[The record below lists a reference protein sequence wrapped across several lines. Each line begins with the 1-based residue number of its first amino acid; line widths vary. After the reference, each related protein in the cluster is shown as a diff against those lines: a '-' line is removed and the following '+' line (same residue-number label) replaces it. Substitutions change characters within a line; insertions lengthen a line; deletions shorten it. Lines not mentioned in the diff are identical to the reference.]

1 MKKSSKVWALVLAV
15 LLVLSVTAGCGG
27 GGNAGD
33 KTEEPKPAEKQF
45 VSIATG
51 GTSGTYFP
59 IGGAIAEIL
68 NTKGGGVFNASA
80 QSTGAS
86 IENIG
91 LINDGKVEIA
101 MVQNDAAFYAYDG
114 SGVYTEKMPK
124 VNGMCT
130 LYNEP
135 LQLVA
140 TSKSG
145 IKSIADLKGKRVAVG
160 APGSIN
166 PINVEQI
173 IGLYGLTFNDIK
185 TEYVS
190 FAESAAQL
198 KDGQLD
204 ASFVFAGY
212 PTSAIIDVATQHDIV
227 IVPLEDDKIE
237 ELTKKYP
244 YYSKTMIPA
253 GTYTLK
259 EDKDIN
265 TITVRAMLI
274 VNADLQEDMV
284 YNATKA
290 IFDNLDILHRSHSRA
305 EDVTLETSQEGM
317 SVPLHPG
324 AEKYFKEKGV
334 L

>member
-1 MKKSSKVWALVLAV
+1 MKKGFKMLALILIVMLMAS
-15 LLVLSVTAGCGG
+15 LTAGCSSSSEG
-27 GGNAGD
+27 
-33 KTEEPKPAEKQF
+33 EPKAEKKF
-45 VSIATG
+45 VSVATG

-59 IGGAIAEIL
+59 IGGSIAEIL
-68 NTKGGGVFNASA
+68 NTKGEGFNASA
-80 QSTGAS
+80 QATGAS

-114 SGVYTEKMPK
+114 SAVFEKKMPK
-124 VNGMCT
+124 VNGLCT

-140 TSKSG
+140 TAKSG
-145 IKSIADLKGKRVAVG
+145 IQSIADLKGKRVAVG
-160 APGSIN
+160 SPGSIN

-173 IGLYGLTFNDIK
+173 IAIYGLTFDDMK
-185 TEYVS
+185 VEYVS

-212 PTSAIIDVATQHDIV
+212 PTSAIIDVASQHDIV
-227 IVPLEDDKIE
+227 IVPIEDEKIA
-237 ELTKKYP
+237 ELTTKYP
-244 YYSKTMIPA
+244 YYSKTKIPA

-274 VNADLQEDMV
+274 INADLSEDMV
-284 YNATKA
+284 YNITKTL
-290 IFDNLDILHRSHSRA
+290 FENLDTLHRSHSRA

-324 AEKYFKEKGV
+324 AEKYFKEKGI